1 MWSSLPPEVCAAM
14 LYIFEPYTWVGVTV
28 IFFNSWLEVL
38 GVSDR
43 PETS

>member
-1 MWSSLPPEVCAAM
+1 VVFTASKGTCRNAIHL
-14 LYIFEPYTWVGVTV
+14 EPYTWVGAIIVLLDGWFE
-28 IFFNSWLEVL
+28 IL